1 MMSDDMALVREY
13 AQSNSEQAFA
23 SLVSRHINLVYSVA
37 QRQVRD
43 PHLAEEIT
51 QGVFIL
57 LARKAK
63 SLSPETILCG
73 WLYRT
78 ARYVASDT
86 LKIQRR
92 RQSREKELQMQ
103 PTLNESEP
111 AVWDRISPLL
121 DEGLNCLG
129 QKEHDA
135 IVLRFFDGKELKQ
148 VGAAMGIREDAA
160 RMRVNRGL
168 ERLRTFFAKR
178 GVTLS
183 AGAMAG
189 AISLNCVQAAPTGL
203 ATTITAAAL
212 SGTAAITTAV
222 IAASKTATM
231 TTLQKTIIT
240 GLIAAAAGT
249 GIYQAR
255 QVSRLHEQN
264 QTIERQQTP
273 LTEQILQLNQERDG
287 LERKLAELRDAKQ
300 LQRLRKEHLE
310 LMSLRGRVRQL
321 SDELRQVKASGTQAE
336 PAGSASEA
344 SDADSILFSASVTN
358 HVPNGQTLVVGG
370 WSMNGMRGYLLL
382 TPTIRHRDGPSDGQP
397 LAVQSQVVGAPE
409 DFWNQI
415 GWTDAK
421 SDARRSSVVGVLTT
435 EQLDTLLT
443 ALKATEGSELSN
455 TSLAKGG
462 DGERVGIGFTLS
474 DDRAEGALMSM
485 DIYPRI
491 DGDGQSL
498 ELEVRP
504 SAVSTDTQ
512 VYPSLLKPPK

>member
-1 MMSDDMALVREY
+1 MICDDMALVREY
-13 AQSNSEQAFA
+13 GRSNSEQAFA
-23 SLVSRHINLVYSVA
+23 TLVSRHVNLVYSVA
-37 QRQVRD
+37 LRQVRD
-43 PHLAEEIT
+43 PYMAEEIT

-63 SLSPETILCG
+63 SLGPKTILSG
-73 WLYRT
+73 WLCRT
-78 ARYVASDT
+78 ARYVSADA

-103 PTLNESEP
+103 STLNESEP
-111 AVWDRISPLL
+111 AVWNQIAPLL
-121 DEGLNCLG
+121 DDALNCLG

-168 ERLRTFFAKR
+168 ERLRKFFAKR
-178 GVTLS
+178 GVMVS
-183 AGAMAG
+183 AGAISG
-189 AISLNCVQAAPTGL
+189 AISLNSIQAAPTGL
-203 ATTITAAAL
+203 ATIITGAAL
-212 SGTAAITTAV
+212 CGTTAITTAV

-240 GLIAAAAGT
+240 GLIAAAACT
-249 GIYQAR
+249 GIYQTR
-255 QVSRLHEQN
+255 QVSRLRERN
-264 QTIERQQTP
+264 QTLEGQQTP
-273 LTEQILQLNQERDG
+273 LTEQILQLKQERDG
-287 LERKLAELRDAKQ
+287 LERKLADLRDAKE

-310 LMSLRGRVRQL
+310 LMSLRGSVRQL
-321 SDELRQVKASGTQAE
+321 TDALRQLKTSGAQAE
-336 PAGSASEA
+336 PANSASEA
-344 SDADSILFSASVTN
+344 SDADSILFSASLTN

-382 TPTIRHRDGPSDGQP
+382 TSTIGQSEGGSDGQP

-409 DFWNQI
+409 SFWNQI

-421 SDARRSSVVGVLTT
+421 SDARRSSVAGVLTS
-435 EQLDTLLT
+435 EQLETLLT

-455 TSLAKGG
+455 TSLAKGR

-474 DDRAEGALMSM
+474 DDRAEGALMGI
-485 DIYPRI
+485 DLYPHI
-491 DGDGQSL
+491 GADGQSL

-504 SAVSTDTQ
+504 SAASTNTEI
-512 VYPSLLKPPK
+512 YPSLLPPPK